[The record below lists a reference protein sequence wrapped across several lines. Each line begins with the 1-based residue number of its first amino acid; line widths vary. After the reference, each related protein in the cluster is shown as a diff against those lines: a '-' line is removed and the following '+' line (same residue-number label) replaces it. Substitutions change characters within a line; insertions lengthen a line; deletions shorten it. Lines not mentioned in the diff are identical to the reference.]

1 MFKKIDPTE
10 LESMN
15 AFRAVGKEWFL
26 ITAEAD
32 GVRNAMTASW
42 GFLGNL
48 WNKNAAV
55 CFVRPQ
61 RFTHT
66 LTEKADRV
74 SLCFFGD
81 GYRAELGKI
90 FGRMSGRDLDK
101 AEAAG
106 FRYTYLDGVPAFEE
120 ASLVLVCR
128 KMYVDKIKEENFLD
142 SSVDAAC
149 YPAKD
154 YHTVYVCEVEAAY
167 VNDNS
172 PSAK

>member
-1 MFKKIDPTE
+1 MFFKEIDPCM

-26 ITAEAD
+26 ITAESD

-66 LTEKADRV
+66 LTENAERV

-101 AEAAG
+101 ADAAG
-106 FRYTYLDGVPAFEE
+106 FHYTYLDGVPAFEE

-128 KMYVDKIKEENFLD
+128 KMYSDKIKPENFID
-142 SSVDAAC
+142 TEIDGKC
-149 YPAKD
+149 YPQKD
-154 YHTVYVCEVEAAY
+154 YHTVYVCEVEKAY
-167 VNDNS
+167 INS

>member
-1 MFKKIDPTE
+1 MIFKEIDPCE
-10 LESMN
+10 LKTMN

-81 GYRAELGKI
+81 GYRQELGKI
-90 FGRMSGRDLDK
+90 FGRLSGKDLDK

-106 FRYTYLDGVPAFEE
+106 FHYTYLDGVPAFEE

-128 KMYVDKIKEENFLD
+128 KMYADLIKEENFLD
-142 SSVDAAC
+142 REVDAKC
-149 YPAKD
+149 YPEKD
-154 YHTVYVCEVEAAY
+154 YHTVYVCEVEKAY
-167 VNDNS
+167 IKEVQS
-172 PSAK
+172 